1 MRPSTVNLWRAQKD
15 AATTKRNVQ
24 RFCFGKQ
31 KELVV
36 LCQNNVSILIVEVTR
51 RIVVDNAFLF
61 HVSTEVLY
69 SQRLAD
75 ALQKSWFAQSYY
87 CGKKNATQYH
97 THRRGQ
103 SSDDREYNMAR
114 WIKTQSATT

>member
-36 LCQNNVSILIVEVTR
+36 WCQNNVSILIVEVTR

-61 HVSTEVLY
+61 HVSTEVWY

-75 ALQKSWFAQSYY
+75 ALQKFLVRTVLLLRE
-87 CGKKNATQYH
+87 KKRDTVSHSPQRA
-97 THRRGQ
+97 
-103 SSDDREYNMAR
+103 
-114 WIKTQSATT
+114 IKGRQRV